1 MKRLLLAL
9 LSALSLLGSCITS
22 TPENWVP
29 ADVPTVSTPRLWEVT
44 RMAME
49 REGFPITRVG
59 FEPTTKTAV
68 SGWKMDLHPFR
79 GNGIRERAEVR
90 YEAGRKPGQMVLLVR
105 VAHQNNMNIAKPLDP
120 SYAEWEVGPDN
131 QQRALVIQQY
141 IRSMLGN
148 SLEIGK
154 TIEKEEPGEKEYGS
168 WEEKPR

>member
-1 MKRLLLAL
+1 MRRLITALLASLAL
-9 LSALSLLGSCITS
+9 LTACAAPA
-22 TPENWVP
+22 PEAWVP

-59 FEPTTKTAV
+59 FEPTSRTAF

-79 GNGIRERAEVR
+79 GNGYRERAEVR
-90 YEAGRKPGQMVLLVR
+90 YEAGRKPGMMVLSVR

-120 SYAEWEVGPDN
+120 SYAEWETGPDN
-131 QQRALVIQQY
+131 QERARVIQQY

-148 SLEIGK
+148 SLDIGK
-154 TIEKEEPGEKEYGS
+154 KIEEKGPGEKEYGS
-168 WEEKPR
+168 WEEQ